1 MVGEAAMTR
10 KKPDGTHDHPY
21 SALNLRLALA
31 GFGLVFAG
39 VLAVISFAFGLTWL
53 GWFSV
58 LLMAVTVV
66 DLIVISRRRRQRRR
80 EDHGAPHSLFE

>member
-1 MVGEAAMTR
+1 MTR
-10 KKPDGTHDHPY
+10 HPPDGTHDHPY

-39 VLAVISFAFGLTWL
+39 VLAVISFAFGLGWL
-53 GWFSV
+53 GWLSV

-66 DLIVISRRRRQRRR
+66 DLIVITRRRRQRRR
-80 EDHGAPHSLFE
+80 ADHGAPHSLFE

>member
-1 MVGEAAMTR
+1 MTR
-10 KKPDGTHDHPY
+10 VKPDGTHDHPY

-53 GWFSV
+53 GWLSV
-58 LLMAVTVV
+58 LLIVVTVI
-66 DLIVISRRRRQRRR
+66 DLVVIVRRRRERRR
-80 EDHGAPHSLFE
+80 AEHGASHSLFE

>member
-1 MVGEAAMTR
+1 MTR
-10 KKPDGTHDHPY
+10 QRPDGSHDHPY

-39 VLAVISFAFGLTWL
+39 VLAVISFAFGAVWL
-53 GWFSV
+53 GWAAV

-66 DLIVISRRRRQRRR
+66 DIVVIVRRRRQRRQA
-80 EDHGAPHSLFE
+80 DHGAPHSLFE